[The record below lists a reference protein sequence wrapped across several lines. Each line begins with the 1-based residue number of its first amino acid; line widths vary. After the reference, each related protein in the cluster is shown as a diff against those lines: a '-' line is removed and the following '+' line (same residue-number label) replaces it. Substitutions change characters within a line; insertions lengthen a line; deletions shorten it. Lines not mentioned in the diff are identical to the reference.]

1 MAQEQEIDN
10 RILESCV
17 LGNLPQEIQF
27 NLLGNPISLSGKVFP
42 KKKAVK
48 LQNQLDGRL
57 INLIERSVSKTN
69 SEFNVG
75 DLELDD
81 LNSEYVSVLVSNMAL
96 YAPDIFGV
104 EFCGQNETVAN
115 FILAQS
121 FKYLA
126 KTLINTNEKKVD
138 WLNSS
143 KNELNELGVMVTIVI
158 IYLTGKD
165 EMKLHKFIESLGS

>member
-27 NLLGNPISLSGKVFP
+27 NLTGNPISLSGKVFP
-42 KKKAVK
+42 KEKSVE

-57 INLIERSVSKTN
+57 ISLIEKSVSRTN
-69 SEFNVG
+69 SEFNVD

-81 LNSEYVSVLVSNMAL
+81 LNSEYVSGLVSNMAL

-104 EFCGQNETVAN
+104 AFCGQSELVAN
-115 FILAQS
+115 FILAQL
-121 FKYLA
+121 FQYLA
-126 KTLINTNEKKVD
+126 KTLISSDEREVD
-138 WLNSS
+138 WLSSS
-143 KNELNELGVMVTIVI
+143 KDELKELGVVITIVTI
-158 IYLTGKD
+158 YLAGKD
-165 EMKLHKFIESLGS
+165 ENKLHKFIESLED

>member
-1 MAQEQEIDN
+1 MI
-10 RILESCV
+10 IESCV
-17 LGNLPQEIQF
+17 LGNLSQEIQF
-27 NLLGNPISLSGKVFP
+27 NLLGNPISLNGKVFP
-42 KKKAVK
+42 KEKTVK

-57 INLIERSVSKTN
+57 ISLIEKSVSKTN
-69 SEFNVG
+69 SEFNVE

-104 EFCGQNETVAN
+104 TFCGQRELVAN

-121 FKYLA
+121 FQYLA
-126 KTLINTNEKKVD
+126 KTLINPDKRKVD

-143 KNELNELGVMVTIVI
+143 KNELNELGVIVTIVA
-158 IYLTGKD
+158 IYLTSKD
-165 EMKLHKFIESLGS
+165 ENKLHKFIESLGG